1 MIIKKILLLTC
12 MCLTLSSLALN
23 EVYAGGTSVTV
34 TIEPSVFDI
43 TYTPGRALTGNT
55 VFTPSVW
62 HQENPSGPF
71 GTCEKHGR
79 VSIHVSKLI
88 YPYRLLTD
96 KDWYWASDYNIG
108 MPEEVVVERGTVN
121 YYKGLCIF
129 NPSDM
134 KFCDYKFDPYPNC
147 ILTVSEAANFCS
159 RAENQGRKH
168 VIIKTVKVV
177 IPKPPGNVP
186 IHSVDKAVTINLSC
200 DCNPLSLSASGSG
213 VIYRTDNQKVKHN
226 LLNIGAKA
234 AVPPVTATLIS
245 GQLPAGLSMKLA
257 ADSSV
262 LYLEGIPATEG
273 DYRFSV
279 IIKDSCPLERSDKI
293 DFNVSVRCGTMKFA
307 TPQQLPEATLKK
319 PYTANILT
327 TCNGQYENLRFELL
341 GELPAGLSM
350 SNSGQI
356 SGTPVEEKAAYFF
369 VSVTGQE
376 KGESKEIHQR
386 FDLNVAREIQ
396 IISGDERPEFN
407 DGNASNPLMTGSPEI
422 VGVPSTCDAEEQMTI
437 SYKGLSPQPGS
448 KMGLFGEK
456 ERGTNPA
463 LGWKAATG
471 ASGTLTFNAPVKSG
485 RYLFKIFDR
494 MGNIVVKSSIFT
506 VRKTIT
512 TTTSGADNPMS
523 VKPPIASAAVK
534 PHGDLMTRLP
544 DVNCADTLL
553 INGMQGYKIDNCV
566 KRFDEARVFFNAEPD
581 DGANPRFEGE
591 KTTVIYEWPSGTPS
605 PSIIQV
611 KRYFAKEAKRLGGTV
626 IVDNPNYSAFEITRS
641 GKTVYVSIDVY
652 NDGQTVNF
660 MAIEP
665 EVEN

>member
-1 MIIKKILLLTC
+1 

-23 EVYAGGTSVTV
+23 DVYAGGTATA

-43 TYTPGRALTGNT
+43 TYTPGRALKGST

-62 HQENPSGPF
+62 HQDNPSGPF
-71 GTCEKHGR
+71 GTCEKHPR
-79 VSIHVSKLI
+79 VNIHVSKLI

-96 KDWYWASDYNIG
+96 KDWYPASYYDIG
-108 MPEEVVVERGTVN
+108 TSKKVSVERGVVDS
-121 YYKGLCIF
+121 YKGLCIF
-129 NPSDM
+129 NPTDM
-134 KFCDYKFDPYPNC
+134 KLWDYKFDPFPNS

-168 VIIKTVKVV
+168 VIAKTVKAT
-177 IPKPPGNVP
+177 IPNITGSAS
-186 IHSVDKAVTINLSC
+186 IHSVDQAVTINLSC
-200 DCNPLSLSASGSG
+200 DCNPLSLSDSVSG
-213 VIYRTDNQKVKHN
+213 VIYRTDNQAIKHN
-226 LLNIGAKA
+226 LLNIGSKT
-234 AVPPVTATLIS
+234 AVLPITTTLVS
-245 GQLPAGLSMKLA
+245 GQLPAGLSMKLE

-279 IIKDSCPLERSDKI
+279 KTKDSCPLERSDTI

-307 TPQQLPEATLKK
+307 TPQQLPDATLKK
-319 PYTANILT
+319 PYKANILT
-327 TCNGQYENLRFELL
+327 TCNGQYENLRYELL

-356 SGTPVEEKAAYFF
+356 TGTPVEEKAAYFF

-376 KGESKEIHQR
+376 KGLSKEIHQR
-386 FDLNVAREIQ
+386 FDLNVVREIQ
-396 IISGDERPEFN
+396 IMPGGPRPDMT
-407 DGNASNPLMTGSPEI
+407 DGNTSNPLMTGSPEVI
-422 VGVPSTCDAEEQMTI
+422 GVPSTCDSEEPMTI
-437 SYKGLSPQPGS
+437 SYKGLSPHPGS
-448 KMGLFGEK
+448 KIGLFGEK

-494 MGNIVVKSSIFT
+494 TGNIVVKSSIFT
-506 VRKTIT
+506 VNKTIA
-512 TTTSGADNPMS
+512 TTSTATDNPMS
-523 VKPPIASAAVK
+523 VKPSITSGAVK
-534 PHGDLMTRLP
+534 PHGGLMERRP
-544 DVNCADTLL
+544 AVNCADTLL
-553 INGMQGYKIDNCV
+553 FNGLQGYKIDNCV
-566 KRFDEARVFFNAEPD
+566 KRFDEARVFFTEEPD
-581 DGANPRFEGE
+581 SGANPRFEGE

-611 KRYFAKEAKRLGGTV
+611 KRYFAQEAKRLGGAV
-626 IVDNPNYSAFEITRS
+626 IVDRPNYSAFEITRS
-641 GKTVYVSIDVY
+641 GNTVYVSIDVY

-665 EVEN
+665 EVKN

>member
-1 MIIKKILLLTC
+1 

-23 EVYAGGTSVTV
+23 DVYAGGTATA

-43 TYTPGRALTGNT
+43 TYTPGRALKGST

-62 HQENPSGPF
+62 HQDNPSGPF
-71 GTCEKHGR
+71 GTCEKHAR
-79 VSIHVSKLI
+79 VNIHVSKLI

-96 KDWYWASDYNIG
+96 KDWYPASYYDIG
-108 MPEEVVVERGTVN
+108 TPEKVSVERGVVN

-134 KFCDYKFDPYPNC
+134 KLWDYKFDPFPNC

-168 VIIKTVKVV
+168 VITKTVKAT
-177 IPKPPGNVP
+177 IPNETGTAR
-186 IHSVDKAVTINLSC
+186 IHTIDQAVTINLSC
-200 DCNPLSLSASGSG
+200 DCNPLSLSGSGSG
-213 VIYRTDNQKVKHN
+213 VIYRTDNQKVIHN

-234 AVPPVTATLIS
+234 AVPPITATLIS

-257 ADSSV
+257 ADSSG
-262 LYLEGIPATEG
+262 LYLEGIPSSEG

-279 IIKDSCPLERSDKI
+279 KIKDSCPLERSDKI

-376 KGESKEIHQR
+376 KGLSKEIHQR
-386 FDLNVAREIQ
+386 FDLNVVREIQ
-396 IISGDERPEFN
+396 IMPGGERPDMT
-407 DGNASNPLMTGSPEI
+407 DGNASNPLMTGPPEI
-422 VGVPSTCDAEEQMTI
+422 IGVPSTCDSEEPMTI

-494 MGNIVVKSSIFT
+494 MGNIMVKSSIFT
-506 VRKTIT
+506 VKKTIA
-512 TTTSGADNPMS
+512 TTSSGTDNPMS

-566 KRFDEARVFFNAEPD
+566 KRFDEAWVFFNEEPD
-581 DGANPRFEGE
+581 SDANPRFEGE
-591 KTTVIYEWPSGTPS
+591 KTTVIYEWPTETPS

-611 KRYFAKEAKRLGGTV
+611 KRYFAQEARRLGGTV
-626 IVDNPNYSAFEITRS
+626 IVDRPNYSVFGITRS

-652 NDGQTVNF
+652 NDGQSINF
-660 MAIEP
+660 MTIEP